1 MQLLKM
7 SDYIIMPWKNGLGTT
22 AQIAVAPD
30 NQWRISAATVKKP
43 NPFSEF
49 KGCQRLLTIW
59 RGSGLLLNDYELLP
73 GIVYKFSGETPIMC
87 KNLSPEV
94 IDLGVI
100 YRPEKVAATMN
111 VLSMTESKNLILTK
125 GLNFIFCAEGRF
137 QIEEL
142 IVTEGETLKIN
153 KAGSYSIE
161 LKTKQLKIVKIN
173 LSNQLHLS

>member
-73 GIVYKFSGETPIMC
+73 GIVYKFSGEAPIFC

-100 YRPEKVAATMN
+100 YHPEKVTATME

-125 GLNFIFCAEGRF
+125 GLNFIFCAEGSF
-137 QIEEL
+137 QIEDL
-142 IVTEGETLKIN
+142 IVTEGETLRIDIN
-153 KAGSYSIE
+153 SENSYSIM
-161 LKTKQLKIVKIN
+161 LKTKQLKLVEIN
-173 LSNQLHLS
+173 LI

>member
-73 GIVYKFSGETPIMC
+73 GSVYKFSGETPIFC

-100 YRPEKVAATMN
+100 YQPEKVTATMD
-111 VLSMTESKNLILTK
+111 VLSLTESKTFIAAK
-125 GLNFIFCAEGRF
+125 DLNFIFCAEGSF
-137 QIEEL
+137 QIEDL
-142 IVTEGETLKIN
+142 IVTQGETLRID

-161 LKTKQLKIVKIN
+161 LKTKQLKLVIIN
-173 LSNQLHLS
+173 LI